1 MVRNIAFQVA
11 YDGTDFVGS
20 QWQTNGRSVQGEL
33 ESAWARLH
41 DESPRFTLA
50 GRTDAG
56 VHATGQVANVVTSSH
71 RSLDTLLRA
80 MNVILPDDVALMSGW
95 EAPRDF
101 HARFWA
107 TQRTYEYVID
117 TGQVASPLL
126 RRMALAV
133 SRRLDCDAMH
143 AAAQVLVGTHDFAAF
158 TVGAPSGSTVRTCE
172 AISCVRTTR
181 LTQPVLVIRVS
192 ANGFL
197 RNMVRIVVG
206 TLLLVGTGRLSTT
219 GLLAILTERKRQH
232 AGQLAPAHGLTMVA
246 VDYPAVALRPADPTR
261 NDADR

>member
-1 MVRNIAFQVA
+1 MVRNLAFRVA

-33 ESAWARLH
+33 ESAWHRLH
-41 DESPRFTLA
+41 DESIRFTLA

-56 VHATGQVANVVTSSH
+56 VHATGQVANVVTQSV
-71 RSLDTLLRA
+71 RTRETILRA
-80 MNVILPDDVALMSGW
+80 MNVILPADVALMDVW
-95 EAPRDF
+95 DAPSDF

-107 TQRTYEYVID
+107 TRRTYEYVID
-117 TGQVASPLL
+117 TGPVADPLL
-126 RRMALAV
+126 RRMTLAV
-133 SRRLDCDAMH
+133 SRTLDCDAMH
-143 AAAQVLVGTHDFAAF
+143 AAAQVLVGTLDFAAF
-158 TVGAPSGSTVRTCE
+158 TVGAPIGSTVCRCDAVSCRRTY
-172 AISCVRTTR
+172 R
-181 LTQPVLVIRVS
+181 LTQPVIVIRFT

-206 TLLLVGTGRLSTT
+206 TLLQVGTGRLSTA
-219 GLLAILTERKRQH
+219 GLQAILAERNRQS

-246 VDYPAVALRPADPTR
+246 VEYPTHVLPHQPR